1 MLWIICGEHG
11 QKCTCEDLSYRSD
24 LFVLLSFF
32 HPSACLQAEG
42 FSFCYNT
49 PMPKPENNKK
59 RLVLLDAHAILHRA
73 YHALPDF
80 HTKKGE
86 PTGALY
92 GLSAM
97 LIKIIEDLKPDYLV
111 ACYDV
116 HAPTMRHEIYK
127 DYKAGRKKA
136 EDDLISQIKRSRD
149 VFEALNVPIY
159 EKAGYEAD
167 DILGTIVLEVGPRG
181 GRTSKK
187 SDLEIII
194 ASGDMDT
201 MQLISGENVKVY
213 TLKKGIKDTIMYDE
227 EAVKE
232 RFGFGPKLIPDY
244 KGLSGDPSDNIVG
257 VKGIGEKTAT
267 TLITTFGTVE
277 KIYQELEAGHEKSFE
292 KAGIKPRIIQL
303 LKDNKEEAEFS
314 KMLATIRTDAPI
326 DFKLPEK
333 TFKETL
339 DVKKAKSFWTELE
352 FRTLGQRL
360 EQVISGDNKIVTKG
374 ENVTKEEV
382 VQNEGGLFG
391 SEQNKKTLENIPAE
405 RLEKAA
411 LALWVVDSNI
421 TNPTLEDILN
431 FSSTD
436 SFETAEK
443 AIFDELEKR
452 GLKKVYEEI
461 ELPLIPIIKKMETR
475 GVKIDRATL
484 KDLATKYHAE
494 VERLEKEIW
503 QLAGVEFN
511 ISSPKQ
517 LGEVLFDKLQL
528 TAKNMKKTSG
538 GARSTRESELEK
550 LRDLHPIVPLIFSHR
565 ELSKLLSTYIDA
577 IPPLLDWNDRLH
589 THFISTGATTGRM
602 ASQNPNLQN
611 IPIKTELGRA
621 IRKAFVAEKDFV
633 LASFDYSQVELRIAA
648 FLSHDEKLIEI
659 FRKGEDVHTSV
670 ASSVFK
676 VPFGEVNAE
685 MRRRAKVINFG
696 IIYGMG
702 VLALKDNLGT
712 SRDEAQK
719 FMNDYFETFSTL
731 ASYLDKIKVETNKKG
746 YTETFFGR
754 RRYFEGIKSK
764 IPYIRAQ
771 AERMAINAPIQG
783 TGADIVKISMKNIDC
798 FIQEKGLEDSVFP
811 LLQVH
816 DELIYE
822 IRADVADKVS
832 AQIREIME
840 RVIDPKEIEGIT
852 LKSSCSL
859 GKNWGEL
866 K

>member
-1 MLWIICGEHG
+1 
-11 QKCTCEDLSYRSD
+11 
-24 LFVLLSFF
+24 
-32 HPSACLQAEG
+32 
-42 FSFCYNT
+42 
-49 PMPKPENNKK
+49 MPKPEKNKQ

-136 EDDLISQIKRSRD
+136 EDDLIMQIKKSRE
-149 VFEALNVPIY
+149 VFESLNVPIY

-167 DILGTIVLEVGPRG
+167 DILGTIVAEVGPR
-181 GRTSKK
+181 RDRASKR
-187 SDLEIII
+187 SNLETDLEIII

-201 MQLISGENVKVY
+201 MQLISGEDVKVY

-227 EAVKE
+227 DAVKE

-267 TLITTFGTVE
+267 TLITTFGTIENIYKELDSGNE
-277 KIYQELEAGHEKSFE
+277 KKFE

-339 DVKKAKSFWTELE
+339 DVKKAKAFWTELE

-360 EQVISGDNKIVTKG
+360 EQVVSGNKITNG
-374 ENVTKEEV
+374 ERSVSHDEKTDNVSAD
-382 VQNEGGLFG
+382 GGMFSG
-391 SEQNKKTLENIPAE
+391 VHASSVNNNISADK
-405 RLEKAA
+405 LEKVA

-431 FSSTD
+431 FSNTD
-436 SFETAEK
+436 NFEVAEK

-452 GLKKVYEEI
+452 NLRKVYEEI
-461 ELPLIPIIKKMETR
+461 ELPLVPIIKKMENR
-475 GVKIDRATL
+475 GVKIDRAIL
-484 KDLATKYHAE
+484 KNLATKYHAE
-494 VERLEKEIW
+494 VDKLEKEIW
-503 QLAGVEFN
+503 QLAGIEFN

-550 LRDLHPIVPLIFSHR
+550 LRDLHPIVPLIFTHR

-621 IRKAFVAEKDFV
+621 IRNAFVAEKGFV

-648 FLSHDEKLIEI
+648 FLSGDEKLIDI

-676 VPFGEVNAE
+676 VPFNEVNAE

-783 TGADIVKISMKNIDC
+783 TGADIVKISMKNIDR

-822 IRADVADKVS
+822 IREDISDKVS
-832 AQIREIME
+832 MQIREIME
-840 RVIDPKEIEGIT
+840 KVIDPKEIEGVT

>member
-1 MLWIICGEHG
+1 
-11 QKCTCEDLSYRSD
+11 
-24 LFVLLSFF
+24 
-32 HPSACLQAEG
+32 
-42 FSFCYNT
+42 
-49 PMPKPENNKK
+49 MPKPEKNKQ

-136 EDDLISQIKRSRD
+136 EDDLIMQIKKSRE
-149 VFEALNVPIY
+149 VFESLNVPIY

-167 DILGTIVLEVGPRG
+167 DILGTIVAEVGPR
-181 GRTSKK
+181 RDRASKR
-187 SDLEIII
+187 SNLETDLEIII

-201 MQLISGENVKVY
+201 MQLISGEDVKVY

-227 EAVKE
+227 DAVKE

-267 TLITTFGTVE
+267 TLITTFGTIENIYKELDSGNE
-277 KIYQELEAGHEKSFE
+277 KKFE

-339 DVKKAKSFWTELE
+339 DVKKAKAFWTELE

-360 EQVISGDNKIVTKG
+360 EQVVSGNKITNG
-374 ENVTKEEV
+374 ERSVSHNEKTDNVSAD
-382 VQNEGGLFG
+382 GGMFSG
-391 SEQNKKTLENIPAE
+391 VHASSVNNNISADK
-405 RLEKAA
+405 LEKVA

-431 FSSTD
+431 FSNTD
-436 SFETAEK
+436 NFEVAEK

-452 GLKKVYEEI
+452 NLRKVYEEI
-461 ELPLIPIIKKMETR
+461 ELPLVPIIKKMENR
-475 GVKIDRATL
+475 GVKIDRAIL
-484 KDLATKYHAE
+484 KNLATKYHAE
-494 VERLEKEIW
+494 VDKLEKEIW
-503 QLAGVEFN
+503 QLAGIEFN

-550 LRDLHPIVPLIFSHR
+550 LRDLHPIVPLIFTHR

-621 IRKAFVAEKDFV
+621 IRNAFVAEKGFV

-648 FLSHDEKLIEI
+648 FLSGDEKLIDI

-676 VPFGEVNAE
+676 VPFNEVNAE

-783 TGADIVKISMKNIDC
+783 TGADIVKISMKNIDR

-822 IRADVADKVS
+822 IREDISDKVS
-832 AQIREIME
+832 MQIREIME
-840 RVIDPKEIEGIT
+840 KVIDPKEIEGVT

>member
-1 MLWIICGEHG
+1 MTGRVYLKH
-11 QKCTCEDLSYRSD
+11 
-24 LFVLLSFF
+24 
-32 HPSACLQAEG
+32 
-42 FSFCYNT
+42 FSSLICYNIS
-49 PMPKPENNKK
+49 MPKPEKNKQ

-136 EDDLISQIKRSRD
+136 EDDLIMQIKKSRE
-149 VFEALNVPIY
+149 VFESLNVPIY

-167 DILGTIVLEVGPRG
+167 DILGTIVAEVGPR
-181 GRTSKK
+181 RDRASKR
-187 SDLEIII
+187 SNLETDLEIII

-201 MQLISGENVKVY
+201 MQLISGEDVKVY

-227 EAVKE
+227 DAVKE

-267 TLITTFGTVE
+267 TLITTFGTIENIYKELDSGNE
-277 KIYQELEAGHEKSFE
+277 KKFE

-339 DVKKAKSFWTELE
+339 DVKKAKAFWTELE

-360 EQVISGDNKIVTKG
+360 EQVVSGNKITNG
-374 ENVTKEEV
+374 ERSVSHNEKTDNVSAD
-382 VQNEGGLFG
+382 GGMFSG
-391 SEQNKKTLENIPAE
+391 VHASSVNNNISADK
-405 RLEKAA
+405 LEKVA

-431 FSSTD
+431 FSNTD
-436 SFETAEK
+436 NFEVAEK

-452 GLKKVYEEI
+452 NLRKVYEEI
-461 ELPLIPIIKKMETR
+461 ELPLVPIIKKMENR
-475 GVKIDRATL
+475 GVKIDRAIL
-484 KDLATKYHAE
+484 KNLATKYHAE
-494 VERLEKEIW
+494 VDKLEKEIW
-503 QLAGVEFN
+503 QLAGIEFN

-550 LRDLHPIVPLIFSHR
+550 LRDLHPIVPLIFTHR

-621 IRKAFVAEKDFV
+621 IRNAFVAEKGFV

-648 FLSHDEKLIEI
+648 FLSGDEKLIDI

-676 VPFGEVNAE
+676 VPFNEVNAE

-783 TGADIVKISMKNIDC
+783 TGADIVKISMKNIDR

-822 IRADVADKVS
+822 IREDISDKVS
-832 AQIREIME
+832 MQIREIME
-840 RVIDPKEIEGIT
+840 KVIDPKEIEGVT

>member
-1 MLWIICGEHG
+1 MTGRVYLKH
-11 QKCTCEDLSYRSD
+11 
-24 LFVLLSFF
+24 
-32 HPSACLQAEG
+32 
-42 FSFCYNT
+42 FSSLICYNIS
-49 PMPKPENNKK
+49 MPKPEKNKQ

-136 EDDLISQIKRSRD
+136 EDDLIMQIKKSRE
-149 VFEALNVPIY
+149 VFESLNVPIY

-167 DILGTIVLEVGPRG
+167 DILGTIVAEVGPR
-181 GRTSKK
+181 RDRASKR
-187 SDLEIII
+187 SNLETDLEIII

-201 MQLISGENVKVY
+201 MQLISGEDVKVY

-227 EAVKE
+227 DAVKE

-267 TLITTFGTVE
+267 TLITTFGTIENIYKELDSGNE
-277 KIYQELEAGHEKSFE
+277 KKFE

-339 DVKKAKSFWTELE
+339 DVKKAKAFWTELE

-360 EQVISGDNKIVTKG
+360 EQVVSGNKITNG
-374 ENVTKEEV
+374 ERSVSHDEKTDNVSAD
-382 VQNEGGLFG
+382 GGMFSG
-391 SEQNKKTLENIPAE
+391 VHASSVNNNISADK
-405 RLEKAA
+405 LEKVA

-431 FSSTD
+431 FSNTD
-436 SFETAEK
+436 NFEVAEK

-452 GLKKVYEEI
+452 NLRKVYEEI
-461 ELPLIPIIKKMETR
+461 ELPLVPIIKKMENR
-475 GVKIDRATL
+475 GVKIDRAIL
-484 KDLATKYHAE
+484 KNLATKYHAE
-494 VERLEKEIW
+494 VDKLEKEIW
-503 QLAGVEFN
+503 QLAGIEFN

-550 LRDLHPIVPLIFSHR
+550 LRDLHPIVPLIFTHR

-621 IRKAFVAEKDFV
+621 IRNAFVAEKGFV

-648 FLSHDEKLIEI
+648 FLSGDEKLIDI

-676 VPFGEVNAE
+676 VPFNEVNAE

-783 TGADIVKISMKNIDC
+783 TGADIVKISMKNIDR

-822 IRADVADKVS
+822 IREDISDKVS
-832 AQIREIME
+832 MQIREIME
-840 RVIDPKEIEGIT
+840 KVIDPKEIEGVT